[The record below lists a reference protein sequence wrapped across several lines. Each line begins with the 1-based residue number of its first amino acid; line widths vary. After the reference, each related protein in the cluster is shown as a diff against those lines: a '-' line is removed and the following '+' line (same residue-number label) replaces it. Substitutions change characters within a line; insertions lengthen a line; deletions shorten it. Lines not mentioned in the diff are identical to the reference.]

1 MALYY
6 RSSTSHTAHYG
17 GSNNSDPSSHLI
29 EWLSYQV
36 TDWINRIGPAYGAIK
51 YNNEDWDAH
60 GGYSA
65 TGYVYLQIALR
76 GADYRAAN
84 DSGYDHGFEFRTDY
98 VSTSNAYFLFNRTN
112 FTDGRYSSG
121 SGGGPGRWGESN
133 SRALISSR
141 YLMRE
146 SYFETPRL
154 AQVMYSDT
162 PGKRFFAFDIFG
174 QRAVIHEAVDLA
186 HTGKNYDPGWITS
199 YTNLIYLLD
208 RFSSSTSQPNY
219 YSNNYTSVNSAN
231 AVGTSGTDNFRGIQE
246 KIAIR
251 NYFGQYYGTTSNVW
265 YPQHSLPLG
274 WTWTYEDQT
283 FVSWDGYQLI
293 EITGLTDG

>member
-17 GSNNSDPSSHLI
+17 GSNNSDPSIHLI

-51 YNNEDWDAH
+51 YNHEDWDAH
-60 GGYSA
+60 GDYSA
-65 TGYVYLQIALR
+65 TGYIYLQIALR

-84 DSGYDHGFEFRTDY
+84 DSGYDHGFEFRTDN
-98 VSTSNAYFLFNRTN
+98 TSNSAAYFLFTRTN
-112 FTDGRYSSG
+112 FADTRYSSG
-121 SGGGPGRWGESN
+121 SGGGPGRWYTNTPST
-133 SRALISSR
+133 LINSR
-141 YLMRE
+141 YLMRT

-174 QRAVIHEAVDLA
+174 ARAVIHEAVDLA

-199 YTNLIYLLD
+199 YVNSIYRLD
-208 RFSSSTSQPNY
+208 RLSSSTSQPNY
-219 YSNNYTSVNSAN
+219 YTSNYTSVNSAN

-251 NYFGQYYGTTSNVW
+251 DYFGQYYGTTSNVW
-265 YPQHSLPLG
+265 YPQYSLPLG
-274 WTWTYEDQT
+274 WTWTYEDRT

>member
-17 GSNNSDPSSHLI
+17 GSNNSDPSIHLI

-51 YNNEDWDAH
+51 YNHEDWDAH
-60 GGYSA
+60 GDYTVSD
-65 TGYVYLQIALR
+65 YIYLQIALR

-133 SRALISSR
+133 SRSLISSR

-199 YTNLIYLLD
+199 VATQIERLD
-208 RFSSSTSQPNY
+208 RMSSSTSDPNY
-219 YSNNYTSVNSAN
+219 YTSSYTSFYPTNS
-231 AVGTSGTDNFRGIQE
+231 VGTSQTENFRGIKE

-251 NYFGQYYGTTSNVW
+251 DYFGRYYGTTSNVW
-265 YPQHSLPLG
+265 YPQFTLPLG

-283 FVSWDGYQLI
+283 FVSWDSRQLI